1 MSNTQTKKLTTP
13 DKSIVYY
20 LDGKMHN
27 LEGPAY
33 IPEGDM
39 RRREYYI
46 NGLKLTEEAWK
57 SAKRDGDGLPYF
69 KQSGNN
75 MRF

>member
-13 DKSIVYY
+13 DGTIVYY

-39 RRREYYI
+39 KRREYYI
-46 NGLKLTEEAWK
+46 NGLKLTEAEWK
-57 SAKRDGDGLPYF
+57 SAKRDGDGLPWY
-69 KQSGNN
+69 KSSVAKA
-75 MRF
+75 RF